1 MGITLHLFR
10 SIVVSLEEVDDQ
22 SIRNVM
28 DWCEDQKEF
37 WWTVVFNN
45 DEIELKIEHMR
56 GGVLEEVLY
65 QLRDFFTECSKYGI
79 GIYNDAIAY
88 EIVDGGI
95 ESGCIC
101 IDPSIKTIKTTGFN
115 NQGTLKQLTIDW
127 K

>member
-10 SIVVSLEEVDDQ
+10 SIVVSLEEVDDPG
-22 SIRNVM
+22 IRILM
-28 DWCEDQKEF
+28 DWLEDRKEF
-37 WWTVVFNN
+37 WWTVIFGHG
-45 DEIELKIEHMR
+45 EIELKIEHMR
-56 GGVLEEVLY
+56 GGVLEELLH
-65 QLRDFFTECSKYGI
+65 QLRDFFTECSKYDI

-101 IDPSIKTIKTTGFN
+101 IDPANKTIKTTGFN